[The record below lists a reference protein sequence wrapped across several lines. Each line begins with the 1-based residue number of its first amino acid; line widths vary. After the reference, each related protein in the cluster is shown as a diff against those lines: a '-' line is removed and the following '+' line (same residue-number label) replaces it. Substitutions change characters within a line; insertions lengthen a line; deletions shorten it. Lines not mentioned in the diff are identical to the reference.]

1 MSWLTNCR
9 DNQPKIPPL
18 PPPPWGAMAPPPPC
32 VATARVVN
40 PTLLR
45 LITRGLRQTAPLEVK
60 ASALLVTPA
69 ARLGRSIRPLT
80 DARHV
85 VLVAPFPVK
94 QCCMLPRA

>member
-9 DNQPKIPPL
+9 DNHPRMPL
-18 PPPPWGAMAPPPPC
+18 PSPPWGAIAPPPAP

-40 PTLLR
+40 PTALL
-45 LITRGLRQTAPLEVK
+45 LPISRGLSQTAPLEVN
-60 ASALLVTPA
+60 ASLAGTPA
-69 ARLGRSIRPLT
+69 ARLGRSVRPLT

-85 VLVAPFPVK
+85 VLVVPLPVK